1 MPHLTVEYSANL
13 ETRTNIAGLI
23 RTVHQAAL
31 SSGLF
36 AVAAVRT
43 RAERRDVYAIAD
55 EHPQNAFVAIAI
67 RIASGR
73 SNEQRERLG
82 DEILAAAG
90 HYLDRDGPHERLA
103 LSIEIEEIVDVGARR
118 RNALHA
124 LPMGEAT
131 PAASKP
137 EAP

>member
-13 ETRTNIAGLI
+13 ETRTNIHALI

-43 RAERRDVYAIAD
+43 RAERRDLYAIAD
-55 EHPQNAFVAIAI
+55 EHPENAFVAIAI

-73 SNEQRERLG
+73 THEQRERLG
-82 DEILAAAG
+82 DEVLTAAG
-90 HYLDRDGPHERLA
+90 QYLDRDGPHERLA
-103 LSIEIEEIVDVGARR
+103 LSVEIEEIVDIGARR

-124 LPMGEAT
+124 LPMGKAT
-131 PAASKP
+131 PSAAKP